1 MGYFVLSKIYY
12 NYLFRL
18 VIFSFKINF
27 FNLIYYCLPK
37 KKVNKYYGIKITEN
51 YYVGCEDAD
60 GYIIGWINCLIILN
74 VIVYFINGV
83 KNYFIDLFHLKNEIS
98 LMNLLNLLKF
108 VQYYYKT
115 MLALNLLK

>member
-18 VIFSFKINF
+18 VIFSFKIKF

-37 KKVNKYYGIKITEN
+37 KKVNKYYGVKITEN
-51 YYVGCEDAD
+51 YYVGCEDAG
-60 GYIIGWINCLIILN
+60 GYIIGWIYCLIILN

-83 KNYFIDLFHLKNEIS
+83 KNYFINLFHLKNEIS
-98 LMNLLNLLKF
+98 IMYLLNLLKF
-108 VQYYYKT
+108 VHYYYKT
-115 MLALNLLK
+115 ILALNSLK

>member
-1 MGYFVLSKIYY
+1 M
-12 NYLFRL
+12 
-18 VIFSFKINF
+18 IFAFKITF

-83 KNYFIDLFHLKNEIS
+83 KNYFINLFHLKNEIS
-98 LMNLLNLLKF
+98 IMNHLNLLKF
-108 VQYYYKT
+108 VQYYYKPI
-115 MLALNLLK
+115 LALNSLK